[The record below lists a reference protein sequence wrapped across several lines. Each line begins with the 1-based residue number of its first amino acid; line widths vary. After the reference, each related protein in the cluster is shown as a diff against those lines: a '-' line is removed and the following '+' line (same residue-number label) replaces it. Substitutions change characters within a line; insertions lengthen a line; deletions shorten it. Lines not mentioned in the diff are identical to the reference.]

1 MSISKIK
8 ISITKLILPVLF
20 KIFVFLQANSRVI
33 NYLNEKRQK
42 SNDIYNF
49 EENIKKLIGQ
59 KKLIALDVG
68 SKGGFNSDIFFSKK
82 YNKYFKAILV
92 DPTNDDSAKD
102 DQHYL
107 KKGLWSSKEKR
118 KLYILGKRPGS
129 SSMYEPN
136 KNSLQIYGYKKEDF
150 HLFDVTNTEIVECE
164 TINSSLNSLGLN
176 NLDYLKIDTQ
186 GAELEIL
193 KGLGEYKPLMIKSEV
208 QIYPMYKN
216 VPSWTELL
224 NYLNKLNYIIC
235 DWKVIG
241 SHVTRAPVEM
251 DMVFIPNYSNE
262 EGKKIIL
269 EREKEFI
276 SIMLISGQIKLL
288 KKIAD
293 ILNLK
298 YLEFYKEIKDRY
310 FY

>member
-8 ISITKLILPVLF
+8 ISITKLILPVFF

-68 SKGGFNSDIFFSKK
+68 SKGGFNSDFFFSKK

-92 DPTNDDSAKD
+92 DPTNDNSAKD

-118 KLYILGKRPGS
+118 KLYVLGKRPGS

-150 HLFDVTNTEIVECE
+150 HLHPT
-164 TINSSLNSLGLN
+164 
-176 NLDYLKIDTQ
+176 
-186 GAELEIL
+186 
-193 KGLGEYKPLMIKSEV
+193 
-208 QIYPMYKN
+208 
-216 VPSWTELL
+216 
-224 NYLNKLNYIIC
+224 
-235 DWKVIG
+235 
-241 SHVTRAPVEM
+241 
-251 DMVFIPNYSNE
+251 
-262 EGKKIIL
+262 KK
-269 EREKEFI
+269 
-276 SIMLISGQIKLL
+276 
-288 KKIAD
+288 
-293 ILNLK
+293 
-298 YLEFYKEIKDRY
+298 
-310 FY
+310 